1 MFRGTYTSIQSHF
14 YMINDDHRTNSFI
27 KAIQQKVNKN
37 STVIDLGSGTGILG
51 LECAKA
57 GAKQVHLVEQESKLA
72 SIIQEAVQ
80 HKNLK
85 QTCIVHNKRSDDFFK
100 SFNESADLIVCEGIG
115 DHIFESRMIYDFL
128 LYKEKLNITHSIPES
143 FKLCIHSHT
152 VKINRQRLGEHQ
164 ELIDK
169 LDIPVLDSIYMVE
182 DKISDP
188 LYVYGDKVTDQTCIL
203 EFSSINDLNKEI
215 KVELSR
221 IPSKDEYLILYFD
234 ILLGKDIFL
243 SNHPSRPDQ
252 NHSYYQRLISCKN
265 ITSAHIKINID
276 YTQHVIGVEDKPYP
290 NIEVHDV

>member
-169 LDIPVLDSIYMVE
+169 LDIEKNESINKLYMETYKGTRRKNNDFLNSIKQKEEDNNDKTQTYTYDESIY
-182 DKISDP
+182 
-188 LYVYGDKVTDQTCIL
+188 
-203 EFSSINDLNKEI
+203 NEI
-215 KVELSR
+215 IETFKA
-221 IPSKDEYLILYFD
+221 LI
-234 ILLGKDIFL
+234 
-243 SNHPSRPDQ
+243 
-252 NHSYYQRLISCKN
+252 
-265 ITSAHIKINID
+265 
-276 YTQHVIGVEDKPYP
+276 
-290 NIEVHDV
+290 